1 MPDDITISI
10 DGVEIQTQPGK
21 MVLEAA
27 IEAGIYIPYLCY
39 HPGMKPFAACR
50 MCVVGVEGG
59 RGYPAACALPV
70 APDMKIRSEDD
81 DVRALR
87 HSVME
92 MLIAEHPDG
101 CLTCHRIE
109 ICGPSDVCL
118 RHVSVRDRCVT
129 CPKNERCELKDTVRY
144 LGMNLESPLQYKY
157 RQIPLEVS
165 DPFYDRDYN
174 LCIVCG
180 RCVRACEELR
190 GDDAICFTDRGGSA
204 LVGTSFG
211 SSLLESG
218 CEFCGACIDVCPVGA
233 LVERE
238 HKWEKA
244 ARVERTICPHC
255 PVGCQMNLE
264 INSRGGFVR
273 AIPEI
278 NSPANR
284 GQACFKGKFGLEFIN
299 SGERLKHPMVRR
311 NGALEEATWNE
322 ALDHMAQRLPS
333 YAGDSFALLTSPNST
348 NEEHYL
354 AQKFARLVMNTNN
367 VDQTSDTQPELTR
380 ALERSLG
387 YAAATN
393 PIWDLEQAGCI
404 LVFNSNVT
412 EEHNVV
418 GVPIKRAARKDAKLV
433 VIDPREVE
441 LTRYSDVWLRPAPGT
456 ELLLLGGVLRS
467 LIDQGLQQDDWL
479 DENCE
484 SPATL
489 YYALHNVDMDEVSRV
504 THVSLDDMA
513 EAARLYG
520 EAGAAA
526 IVYALDNV
534 PSGVRADC
542 VRALID
548 LSLLTGNVGKAG
560 AGLYPMRQGANEQ
573 GAWDVGCLPDRLPGY
588 RPVRDADARA
598 QVEEAWGGEVPETP
612 GLLVADALEAAADG
626 RVKAMMVIGDPVNF
640 TNGKLGNG
648 VQALSNLEFL
658 VVQDTF
664 AGPLTEI
671 ADVVLPRVTFAEKDG
686 TFTNLERRVQRY
698 RPAVQVADNDARPE
712 SWVICELASR
722 MGVQGFNYLTAAQV
736 MEEIAGLCP
745 IYGGV
750 SYHRLEEGGRL
761 VLRTD
766 LNSPQPTQ
774 VLHAGKEFPGI
785 QWPCPA
791 EDAPDTGTLYAE
803 GFPSGNAVLEAPPFR
818 AEEATDDPEFPSW
831 LVPGR
836 VLFQQGRDMEV
847 VRGRRNRIQREERV
861 ELNPVTAGALAVQDG
876 DRVEVRTR
884 SGADNGTLVATV
896 RFADEVPEGVIST
909 TFLFGQLAEA
919 MQASPEPDPA
929 AGVPGLDIRR
939 AAIVKLE

>member
-1 MPDDITISI
+1 MI
-10 DGVEIQTQPGK
+10 
-21 MVLEAA
+21 
-27 IEAGIYIPYLCY
+27 
-39 HPGMKPFAACR
+39 
-50 MCVVGVEGG
+50 
-59 RGYPAACALPV
+59 
-70 APDMKIRSEDD
+70 
-81 DVRALR
+81 
-87 HSVME
+87 
-92 MLIAEHPDG
+92 
-101 CLTCHRIE
+101 
-109 ICGPSDVCL
+109 
-118 RHVSVRDRCVT
+118 
-129 CPKNERCELKDTVRY
+129 
-144 LGMNLESPLQYKY
+144 
-157 RQIPLEVS
+157 
-165 DPFYDRDYN
+165 
-174 LCIVCG
+174 
-180 RCVRACEELR
+180 
-190 GDDAICFTDRGGSA
+190 
-204 LVGTSFG
+204 
-211 SSLLESG
+211 
-218 CEFCGACIDVCPVGA
+218 
-233 LVERE
+233 
-238 HKWEKA
+238 
-244 ARVERTICPHC
+244 
-255 PVGCQMNLE
+255 
-264 INSRGGFVR
+264 
-273 AIPEI
+273 
-278 NSPANR
+278 
-284 GQACFKGKFGLEFIN
+284 
-299 SGERLKHPMVRR
+299 RR
-311 NGALEEATWNE
+311 NGVLEEVTWNE
-322 ALDHMAQRLPS
+322 ALDHVARRLPT
-333 YAGDSFALLTSPNST
+333 YAGDSFAILTSPNST

-367 VDQTSDTQPELTR
+367 VDQTSNTQPELTDG
-380 ALERSLG
+380 LERSLG

-418 GVPIKRAARKDAKLV
+418 GVPIKRAARKDTKLV

-441 LTRYSDVWLRPAPGT
+441 LTRYADVWLRPAPGT

-467 LIDQGLQQDDWL
+467 LIDQGLQRDDWL
-479 DENCE
+479 EENCE

-489 YYALHNVDMDEVSRV
+489 YYALHNLDMDEVSRV

-534 PSGVRADC
+534 SSGLRADC
-542 VRALID
+542 VRALVD
-548 LSLLTGNVGKAG
+548 LSLLTGNVGKVG

-573 GAWDVGCLPDRLPGY
+573 GAWDVGCVPDRLPGH
-588 RPVRDADARA
+588 RLVRDVDARA
-598 QVEEAWGGEVPETP
+598 VVAEAWGSGVPETP
-612 GLLVADALEAAADG
+612 GLRVTGAVEAAADG
-626 RVKAMMVIGDPVNF
+626 LVKAMMVIGNPVNF

-648 VQALSNLEFL
+648 VQALSNLDFL

-686 TFTNLERRVQRY
+686 TFTNLERRVQRF
-698 RPAVQVADNDARPE
+698 RPAIQVTNNDARPE

-722 MGVQGFNYLTAAQV
+722 MGARGFNYLTATQV
-736 MEEIAGLCP
+736 MEEIASLCP

-774 VLHAGKEFPGI
+774 VLHAGKEYPGI

-818 AEEATDDPEFPSW
+818 TEEAADDSEFPSW

-847 VRGRRNRIQREERV
+847 VRGKRNHIRREEQV
-861 ELNPVTAGALAVQDG
+861 ELNPVTAGSLAAQDG

-884 SGADNGTLVATV
+884 SGSDNAALIATV
-896 RFADEVPEGVIST
+896 RLTEEVPEGVIST
-909 TFLFGQLAEA
+909 TSLFGQLAEA
-919 MQASPEPDPA
+919 MQMSPEPDPA
-929 AGVPGLDIRR
+929 AGVAGLDIHR